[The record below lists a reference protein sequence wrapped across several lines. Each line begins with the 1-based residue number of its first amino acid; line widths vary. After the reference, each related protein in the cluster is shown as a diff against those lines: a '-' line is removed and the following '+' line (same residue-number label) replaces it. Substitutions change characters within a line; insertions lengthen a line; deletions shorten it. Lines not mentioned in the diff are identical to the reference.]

1 MDNYAASFSLVII
14 SCIMCVSIMY
24 IYGKC
29 PSFHGLPC
37 PIPWP
42 AYAVLWAAD
51 LPLFRAPE
59 LLPGHPDD
67 AGVPTTPLLPDLLA
81 LRLTSYHLC
90 KFLAGPSPA
99 APLASIFLLGT
110 SQGRARALQARA
122 PPGGSTPTALVIGSL
137 SKAV

>member
-1 MDNYAASFSLVII
+1 
-14 SCIMCVSIMY
+14 MY

-67 AGVPTTPLLPDLLA
+67 AGVPTTLLLPDLLA
-81 LRLTSYHLC
+81 LHLTNYHLC

-122 PPGGSTPTALVIGSL
+122 PPGAPHPQLRSL
-137 SKAV
+137 EV